1 MKPTMYVEK
10 RSDLT
15 LLKKAFEL
23 TDATCHRTHAA
34 EVWV

>member
-1 MKPTMYVEK
+1 MYVEK

-15 LLKKAFEL
+15 IPKKGIRI
-23 TDATCHRTHAA
+23 DGRDMSPHAA

>member
-10 RSDLT
+10 TQRFDITQKGIRIDGRDMSP
-15 LLKKAFEL
+15 
-23 TDATCHRTHAA
+23 HAA